1 MIKHTKKVM
10 QLKDGILRN
19 SNRDFRAAVLLCGNG
34 VYDGTE
40 TTEAVSLLVALG
52 KHKAQV

>member
-1 MIKHTKKVM
+1 MVK
-10 QLKDGILRN
+10 QPQ
-19 SNRDFRAAVLLCGNG
+19 RDFRAAVLLCGNG

-52 KHKAQV
+52 KHKAEVQCFAPDRN